1 MEEKKN
7 YQEMEG
13 SVTAQEETSAE
24 SVQGEASTG
33 ISQGGVS
40 AEAVQENT
48 GTETS
53 QGEASIETSQEEIN
67 EVDGEPIYHADEG
80 EE

>member
-33 ISQGGVS
+33 ISQGVVS

-48 GTETS
+48 GT
-53 QGEASIETSQEEIN
+53 ETSQEEIN